1 MNQAVYL
8 ESSAWVKRYVA
19 ETGSAVL
26 HALLEYAQAQSGQ
39 LIGSAWLGLAEVVAV
54 LHRLANRREL
64 GRAALARLVRQ
75 LAADRQL
82 VRLLNLG
89 EADWA
94 GVVEL
99 VARHSLTAADAVHLQ
114 AALSWRAELGGNPIV
129 FVSADRRLLRAAHRE
144 GLAEFD
150 VERGDWAQLQEL
162 SVFALVFRD
171 APLLT
176 SPVHGGGTATPSPR
190 AGRAGVGAM
199 LISHCIGT
207 Y

>member
-39 LIGSAWLGLAEVVAV
+39 LMGSAWLGLAEVVAV

-162 SVFALVFRD
+162 LESD
-171 APLLT
+171 
-176 SPVHGGGTATPSPR
+176 
-190 AGRAGVGAM
+190 
-199 LISHCIGT
+199 
-207 Y
+207 